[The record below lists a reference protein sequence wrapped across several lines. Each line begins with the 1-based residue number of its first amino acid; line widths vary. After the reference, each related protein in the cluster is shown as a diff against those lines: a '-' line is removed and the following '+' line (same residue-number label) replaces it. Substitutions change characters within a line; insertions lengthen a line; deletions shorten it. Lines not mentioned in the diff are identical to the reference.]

1 MYMYMNMCLFQ
12 IKVFQLYEAELQIP
26 LLHSPI
32 KSFAPVCDTLL
43 DLSVPGNASNSIH
56 SNQPSNACR
65 GNSTVLLPV
74 NESHMSLGNRETQ
87 RSDQSDARL
96 VSGGNQ
102 GKPAVN
108 VFGSQ
113 GDTSVV
119 KTPTERVAQ
128 PPAAAGVA
136 MQTKPFQPNIQ
147 MALD

>member
-43 DLSVPGNASNSIH
+43 DLSVPGNASKSIH
-56 SNQPSNACR
+56 SSQPSNAHH
-65 GNSTVLLPV
+65 GNSGVLLHA
-74 NESHMSLGNRETQ
+74 NESHMSLNKREIQ

-96 VSGGNQ
+96 VSRGNQ
-102 GKPAVN
+102 GKQVVG

-113 GDTSVV
+113 GDASVV
-119 KTPTERVAQ
+119 KTPTERAGQ
-128 PPAAAGVA
+128 PLAAAGVA
-136 MQTKPFQPNIQ
+136 MQTKPFQPNVQ